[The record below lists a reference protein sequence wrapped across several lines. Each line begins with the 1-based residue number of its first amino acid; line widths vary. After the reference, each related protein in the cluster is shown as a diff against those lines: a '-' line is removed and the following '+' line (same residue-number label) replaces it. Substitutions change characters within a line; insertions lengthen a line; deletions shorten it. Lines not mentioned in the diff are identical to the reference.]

1 MDYDQTE
8 IPSSYDAARGYD
20 PATLAIWL
28 SHITAH
34 VPTETVSSVLDLGCG
49 TGRFSTALAN
59 QYDASVIGVD
69 PSEKMLE
76 QTRKKIGDSRVSF
89 IRASAERIPL
99 ADDSVDMIFMSMVL
113 HHLTNWSA
121 VAGECHRVLNVSG
134 YVVLRNST
142 SDQAESFPYINFFP
156 GIHAVIRRH
165 QPSASD
171 ISSLFVGAGFE
182 QVTHEVVVH
191 DMAPNW
197 SSFVEKTKRRAD
209 SLLARL
215 PDSDFEAGIR
225 ALDAHEVEM
234 NRDRAV
240 TVNVDLFVFR
250 I

>member
-1 MDYDQTE
+1 MDYDQTDM
-8 IPSSYDAARGYD
+8 PSSYDAARGYD

-28 SHITAH
+28 SHFTAH
-34 VPTETVSSVLDLGCG
+34 VPTEAVSNILDLGCG
-49 TGRFSTALAN
+49 TGRFSTGLAS
-59 QYDASVIGVD
+59 QFDASVIGVD
-69 PSEKMLE
+69 PSEKMLA
-76 QTRKKIGDSRVSF
+76 QARMKIGDSRVSF
-89 IRASAERIPL
+89 IRAPAEQIPV
-99 ADDSVDMIFMSMVL
+99 ADDSMDMVFMSMVL
-113 HHLTNWSA
+113 HHLTDWST
-121 VAGECHRVLNVSG
+121 VAGECRRVLDTPG

-142 SDQAESFPYINFFP
+142 SDQAESFPYIDFFP

-165 QPSASD
+165 QPSVDD
-171 ISSLFVGAGFE
+171 ISSLFVVAGFE
-182 QVTHEVVVH
+182 QVAHEVLIH

-225 ALDAHEVEM
+225 ALDAYGGGL

-250 I
+250 T

>member
-34 VPTETVSSVLDLGCG
+34 VPTEIVSSVLDLGCG
-49 TGRFSTALAN
+49 TGRYSSALAS

-76 QTRKKIGDSRVSF
+76 QARKKIGDSRVSF
-89 IRASAERIPL
+89 IRAPAEQIPV
-99 ADDSVDMIFMSMVL
+99 ADDSVDMVFMSMVL
-113 HHLTNWSA
+113 HHLTNSSA
-121 VAGECHRVLNVSG
+121 VAGECRRVLNVPG

-142 SDQAESFPYINFFP
+142 SDQAESFPFINFFP
-156 GIHAVIRRH
+156 GVHAVIR
-165 QPSASD
+165 QYLPSADD
-171 ISSLFVGAGFE
+171 ISSLFVGAEFE
-182 QVTHEVVVH
+182 QVAHQVVVH

-197 SSFVEKTKRRAD
+197 CSFVEKTKRRAD

-225 ALDAHEVEM
+225 ALDAHGVGM
-234 NRDRAV
+234 NQDRAV